1 MTTDPVCGMELLSG
15 EAAATVQY
23 GGKTYYFC
31 SDECLERFEKQ
42 PTIYIE

>member
-31 SDECLERFEKQ
+31 SDECRQQFQVQ
-42 PTIYIE
+42 PAVYTE